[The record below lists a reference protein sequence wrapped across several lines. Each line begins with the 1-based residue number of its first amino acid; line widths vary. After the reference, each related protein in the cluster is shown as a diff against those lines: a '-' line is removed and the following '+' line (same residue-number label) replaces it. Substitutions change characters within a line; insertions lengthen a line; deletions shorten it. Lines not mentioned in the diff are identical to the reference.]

1 MIGVGN
7 GGGGGT
13 SSRCLPTARGLSLN
27 GHVCVVMSVHGHA
40 STYVP
45 VRRDWSV
52 FRVSQGRERTCAA
65 RRRIQSTKAWMLDRH
80 RS

>member
-1 MIGVGN
+1 MIGVGT

-27 GHVCVVMSVHGHA
+27 GHVCVVMSVHGRA

-52 FRVSQGRERTCAA
+52 FRVSQGRERMRGPAA
-65 RRRIQSTKAWMLDRH
+65 DSKAWMLDRH
-80 RS
+80 SS